1 MRTIGHLPPYE
12 LEPLIPADNLTTAL
26 TIVIVAVLMVG
37 AVALT
42 WLLVALKRRQLVRG
56 SSDALKR
63 LEELNSRSRSLVPS
77 AAPISHSY
85 SVAVNT
91 KAKFDRFDLP
101 SRMSVN
107 VLESELWYLQEIEAR
122 LAPTRHFRTYNLDFE
137 AIEFGSLGRSSHPR
151 LSDEKYAAIERKD
164 FHRRKLTYPTPTAKV
179 TTTVRYT
186 SPKGQN
192 SYAKHVVW
200 NFEQL
205 QHGLHA
211 AQASRARQSTTAALR
226 QRERSLMTSGLRV
239 TILKR
244 DDYRCRM
251 CGASAADGA
260 VLHIDHITPVSH
272 DGLTVPENL
281 QTLCQSCNLGKS
293 NRFVG

>member
-1 MRTIGHLPPYE
+1 LRTLGLLPQYQ
-12 LEPLIPADNLTTAL
+12 LEPAVPADSLTANLT
-26 TIVIVAVLMVG
+26 VVFVAVIIVL
-37 AVALT
+37 AVALA
-42 WLLVALKRRQLVRG
+42 WALVTLERRQLVRG

-63 LEELNSRSRSLVPS
+63 LEELNVRSRSLVPS
-77 AAPISHSY
+77 TAPIHHSY
-85 SVAVNT
+85 SVSVNT
-91 KAKFDRFDLP
+91 KAKFDRFDLS
-101 SRMSVN
+101 SRMTVN
-107 VLESELWYLQEIEAR
+107 VLEGELWYLQEIEAR
-122 LAPTRHFRTYNLDFE
+122 MAPTRHFRTYNHDVE

-151 LSDEKYAAIERKD
+151 LSDERFAAIEKKD
-164 FHRRKLTYPTPTAKV
+164 FDRRKLAYPTPTAKV
-179 TTTVRYT
+179 TTTVKYT

-192 SYAKHVVW
+192 SYSRHIDW

-205 QHGLHA
+205 QEGLHA

-239 TILKR
+239 TILRR

-260 VLHIDHITPVSH
+260 VLHIDHITPVSR

-281 QTLCQSCNLGKS
+281 QTLCESCNLGKS
-293 NRFVG
+293 NRFIG

>member
-1 MRTIGHLPPYE
+1 MRTLGHLPYYE
-12 LEPLIPADNLTTAL
+12 VDPAIPAGSLSAAL
-26 TIVIVAVLMVG
+26 TLVLVAVIIVL
-37 AVALT
+37 AAALA

-63 LEELNSRSRSLVPS
+63 LEELNSRFRSLVPS
-77 AAPISHSY
+77 TDSIRHAY
-85 SVAVNT
+85 SAAVNT
-91 KAKFDRFDLP
+91 KAKFDRFDLL

-107 VLESELWYLQEIEAR
+107 VLESELWYLQEIEVR

-151 LSDEKYAAIERKD
+151 LSNERYAAIETKD
-164 FHRRKLTYPTPTAKV
+164 FHRRKLPYPTPTAKV

-192 SYAKHVVW
+192 SYSRHVEW

-205 QHGLHA
+205 QHGLHT

-251 CGASAADGA
+251 CGASASDGA
-260 VLHIDHITPVSH
+260 VLHIDHIKPVSH

>member
-1 MRTIGHLPPYE
+1 ML
-12 LEPLIPADNLTTAL
+12 AL
-26 TIVIVAVLMVG
+26 TLMTV
-37 AVALT
+37 AVALALAAALAW
-42 WLLVALKRRQLVRG
+42 WLLALKHRQLVRG
-56 SSDALKR
+56 SSDALQR
-63 LEELNSRSRSLVPS
+63 LEELNSRFQSLVPS
-77 AAPISHSY
+77 TAPIQHSY
-85 SVAVNT
+85 SVTVNT
-91 KAKFDRFDLP
+91 KAKFDRFDL
-101 SRMSVN
+101 STRMSVN

-122 LAPTRHFRTYNLDFE
+122 LAPTRHFITYNHDFE

-151 LSDEKYAAIERKD
+151 LSDKKFVAIEKKD
-164 FHRRKLTYPTPTAKV
+164 FLRRKLAYPTPSAKITTTAK
-179 TTTVRYT
+179 YI

-192 SYAKHVVW
+192 SYSRHVEW

-205 QHGLHA
+205 QQGINF

-244 DDYRCRM
+244 DAYRCRM

>member
-1 MRTIGHLPPYE
+1 M
-12 LEPLIPADNLTTAL
+12 AAL
-26 TIVIVAVLMVG
+26 TFVFVAVAIVL
-37 AVALT
+37 AVTLAWALVT
-42 WLLVALKRRQLVRG
+42 LRRRHLVRG

-63 LEELNSRSRSLVPS
+63 LEELNLRSQSLIPS
-77 AAPISHSY
+77 TAPIHHSY
-85 SVAVNT
+85 SVSVNT
-91 KAKFDRFDLP
+91 KAKFDRFDLS

-107 VLESELWYLQEIEAR
+107 VLESELWYLQEIETR
-122 LAPTRHFRTYNLDFE
+122 LVPTRQFRRYTHDVE
-137 AIEFGSLGRSSHPR
+137 AIEFGSLGRSSHRR
-151 LSDEKYAAIERKD
+151 LSDARFAAIEKKD
-164 FHRRKLTYPTPTAKV
+164 FNRRKLAYPTPTAKV
-179 TTTVRYT
+179 TTTVKYT

-192 SYAKHVVW
+192 SYSRHVNW

-205 QHGLHA
+205 QQGLDA

-239 TILKR
+239 TILRR

-260 VLHIDHITPVSH
+260 VLHIDHITPVSR

-281 QTLCQSCNLGKS
+281 QTLCESCNLGKS
-293 NRFVG
+293 NRFIG